1 MAKVSLIE
9 RNKKRKMLSKKFS
22 SLRERLKKEIY
33 KKDLALDVR
42 LKLIFKLAELPRN
55 SSRVRVRN
63 LCAVTGRP
71 RGFYRKLGLSRNI
84 FREYAAQGILPGIVK
99 ASW

>member
-9 RNKKRKMLSKKFS
+9 RNKKRIILAKKFS
-22 SLRERLKKEIY
+22 SVRARLKNEIY
-33 KKDLALDVR
+33 KRDLDLDQR
-42 LKLIFKLAELPRN
+42 LKFVFRLAALPRN
-55 SSRVRVRN
+55 SSKVRVRN

-71 RGFYRKLGLSRNI
+71 RGFYRTLGLSRNV
-84 FREYAAQGILPGIVK
+84 FREYAAQGILPGIIK